1 MKNNFIDNCNFN
13 QNKSVIL
20 IMAGG
25 LGKRMNSEIPKV
37 LHLIKNK
44 PMIIHIIE
52 TSLRLNIYKIGIIVG
67 KYYADIKETIE
78 KYIEPYIIDKKIRF
92 IVQHEA
98 LGTGHAILCCKNFLE
113 KMPTYINNVCVLS
126 GDVPLISSKTINNL
140 LNNTEFSNIII
151 AHLDKP
157 SGYGRMVIENNKIIK
172 IVEEK
177 DCNDE
182 EKGIKFINSGI
193 YSFNIKLLLQYIDKI
208 DNNNKQN
215 EYYLTQIFELFVKNH
230 IPINYQNV
238 ENIIEISGV
247 NDQEQLLILENYV
260 KN

>member
-1 MKNNFIDNCNFN
+1 MENKKSDYNHKN
-13 QNKSVIL
+13 SVIL

-25 LGKRMNSEIPKV
+25 LGKRMNSEVPKV
-37 LHLIKNK
+37 LHLINNK
-44 PMIIHIIE
+44 PMIVHVIE
-52 TSLRLNIYKIGIIVG
+52 TSLALKIHKIGIIVG
-67 KYYADIKETIE
+67 KYYTVIKETLE
-78 KYIEPYIIDKKIRF
+78 KYIDPNIIDKRINF
-92 IVQHEA
+92 IMQNEA
-98 LGTGHAILCCKNFLE
+98 LGTGHAILCCKKFLE
-113 KMPTYINNVCVLS
+113 KMPTYIYNVCVLS
-126 GDVPLISSKTINNL
+126 GDVPLITSKTINNL

-151 AHLDKP
+151 AHLDEP

-182 EKGIKFINSGI
+182 EKEIKFINSGI

-215 EYYLTQIFELFVKNH
+215 EYYLTQIFELFVKNY
-230 IPINYQNV
+230 IPINY
-238 ENIIEISGV
+238 ELIDNIYEISGV
-247 NDQEQLLILENYV
+247 NDQQQLLILENYI